1 MITAKCNKKFCD
13 TLLNK
18 FCDVFSMERLN
29 DIIDFHELTFE
40 KHAPICTFGVGGS
53 PLLIGLGGV
62 CLFRSLL
69 LGGTGGV
76 SDNKSGLIFSLSRSA
91 DVSLS
96 PK

>member
-1 MITAKCNKKFCD
+1 MANSWPGSRVNPSSVCK
-13 TLLNK
+13 
-18 FCDVFSMERLN
+18 
-29 DIIDFHELTFE
+29 LTFE

-76 SDNKSGLIFSLSRSA
+76 SDNKSGLILSLSRSA
-91 DVSLS
+91 DISLS
-96 PK
+96 PEINWTILIQLKKIIFWH

>member
-1 MITAKCNKKFCD
+1 MYQEMTKEICKKFCD
-13 TLLNK
+13 TYISSQMK
-18 FCDVFSMERLN
+18 KLN
-29 DIIDFHELTFE
+29 DIIDFYKLTFE

-76 SDNKSGLIFSLSRSA
+76 SDNKSGLILSLSRSP